1 MHRAII
7 PVASM
12 LAIQAMISLC
22 VLALSVMM
30 PAVAR
35 DLAIDPKLVGIF
47 TALIYAVAATLALF
61 AAGPIV
67 RLGAVRV
74 CQFALLMAAIGLAL
88 NALAMVAATV
98 VAVLFIGAAQGP
110 INPAAAHVLA
120 QRVPREWFGIVFSL
134 KQTGVPIG
142 FAAAGLLF
150 PLLLSL
156 FGWRGASLVAAG
168 MALVAIAVVELL
180 RPRIDVV
187 VSGGGKS
194 AGIWRSVRFVLGHDQ
209 LRVLGWSA
217 FVYVVAQHTFTFYL
231 VTYLYEHCGL
241 TIAQAG
247 LLLALSQVAGTAMR
261 LVSGALG
268 DRLSRMVVLGWT
280 GIAMTAGCIA
290 IGLVRPDTPYWALA
304 LIVLGYGSVVISW
317 NGTSQAEFAHLSPP
331 GQAAAVAAVQTSL
344 AFSGA
349 VVGPPLFA
357 LVASLASYRAAFF
370 TVAACILGAALWQL
384 VAARRPAV
392 TVPSSPPG

>member
-30 PAVAR
+30 PAVAK

-74 CQFALLMAAIGLAL
+74 CQFALLMAAIGLAI
-88 NALAMVAATV
+88 NALALVPATV
-98 VAVLFIGAAQGP
+98 IAVLFIGAAQGP

-120 QRVPREWFGIVFSL
+120 QRVPREWYGIVFSL

-142 FAAAGLLF
+142 FALAGVLF
-150 PLLLSL
+150 PLLLSV

-168 MALVAIAVVELL
+168 LALLAIGVVELL

-187 VSGGGKS
+187 VAGGGTGTS
-194 AGIWRSVRFVLGHDQ
+194 IWRSVRYVLGHAQ

-217 FVYVVAQHTFTFYL
+217 FIYVVAQHTFTFYL

-241 TIAQAG
+241 SIARAG
-247 LLLALSQVAGTAMR
+247 LLLALSQVAGTGMR

-268 DRLSRMVVLGWT
+268 DRLPRMLVLGWT
-280 GIAMTAGCIA
+280 GIAMTVGCVA
-290 IGLVRPDTPYWALA
+290 IGMIRPDTPFWLLA
-304 LIVLGYGSVVISW
+304 IVVLGYGSVVISW

-331 GQAAAVAAVQTSL
+331 GQTAAVAAVQTSL

-349 VVGPPLFA
+349 VVGPPVFA
-357 LVASLASYRAAFF
+357 FIASAFDYRAAFF
-370 TVAACILGAALWQL
+370 TVAVCVMAAATWQL
-384 VAARRPAV
+384 IA
-392 TVPSSPPG
+392 SSFAPRER